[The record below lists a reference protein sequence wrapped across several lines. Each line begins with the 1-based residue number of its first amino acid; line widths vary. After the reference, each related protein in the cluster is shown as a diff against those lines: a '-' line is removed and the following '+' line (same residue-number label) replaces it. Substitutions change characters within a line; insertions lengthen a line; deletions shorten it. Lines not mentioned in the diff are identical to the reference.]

1 MADDIRNTH
10 TDLRAVTVQRRV
22 EVAKEAMRQSESCL
36 WTSTSLYIWLRQV
49 RRQRQFFIAAPIVL
63 GALASF
69 TVLQDVVPAW
79 VVATLSLGASLF
91 PALSDGLNIQTSV
104 NEIARLAAE
113 FKALQDRFRRVANIT
128 VLGTAEEAE
137 AALAELMD
145 RMDVVRSASVTPP
158 EKYFEKA
165 RLKIE
170 GGHYNFQVDLKAIE
184 AAT

>member
-1 MADDIRNTH
+1 MADDIRDTH
-10 TDLRAVTVQRRV
+10 TNPRAVTVQRRV

-104 NEIARLAAE
+104 DEISRLAAE
-113 FKALQDRFRRVANIT
+113 FKALQDRFRRVAHIT
-128 VLGTAEEAE
+128 ALGTAEEAE

-145 RMDVVRSASVTPP
+145 RMDVARSASVTPP
-158 EKYFEKA
+158 EKYFEMA
-165 RLKIE
+165 RKKIE
-170 GGHYNFQVDLKAIE
+170 GGHYDFQIDLRAIE
-184 AAT
+184 AT

>member
-1 MADDIRNTH
+1 M
-10 TDLRAVTVQRRV
+10 
-22 EVAKEAMRQSESCL
+22 
-36 WTSTSLYIWLRQV
+36 
-49 RRQRQFFIAAPIVL
+49 
-63 GALASF
+63 
-69 TVLQDVVPAW
+69 PAW

-137 AALAELMD
+137 SALAELMD

-170 GGHYNFQVDLKAIE
+170 GGHYDFQVDLKAIE